1 MKLFLQCILFNLA
14 ISACLAGSDAA
25 PTTSDD
31 GVYYGTFRMEAFPRF
46 DIWEEPPIETWKRAA
61 SIELP
66 ESGGE
71 NRCGA
76 LGPACRCSEDPS
88 WFMHPERGRAVVLAS
103 EDGWIVDFSS
113 GTASRLKSP
122 EWMLT
127 YHARRS
133 LDGMGYAKG
142 GERLHFTRDAV
153 CVWETHEMFSEML
166 KFDMKGELLATDIDW
181 EESPFDG
188 SGDFC
193 QRTGL
198 SCRYFEFLKP
208 MLPIWKLPDNNYMAA
223 APPSPFIQK
232 ETGIWRKEGGTPPL
246 FRLPDI
252 RESEKNGY
260 KVKARDSRGEYGYD
274 VDFVDMQYAALVPG
288 RGEDALHFYFWRACG
303 LDGNYEG
310 GCRMRNESRSYTGFA
325 FLSGTGSVLSQGAYF
340 TMGWHPGL
348 PVDKSKPQRVG
359 RDAVALMVQNSYM
372 DKCGHYL
379 YVIVSPDFAGDKP
392 VQVIRSAAPLYFS
405 PVPLKD
411 GSLVALA
418 PSLWLGKDAPVNRD
432 NFLDLEHDIYGPARI
447 HIIPPPHSA
456 PSQP

>member
-1 MKLFLQCILFNLA
+1 MKRLIKHILSTLI

-25 PTTSDD
+25 PITWDD

-46 DIWEEPPIETWKRAA
+46 GWWEEPPIETWKRAA

-66 ESGGE
+66 ESRGE

-76 LGPACRCSEDPS
+76 IGPACRCSEDPS
-88 WFMHPERGRAVVLAS
+88 WFMHPDRSKAVVLAS

-122 EWMLT
+122 EWMLS
-127 YHARRS
+127 YHAHRS

-153 CVWETHEMFSEML
+153 CVWEKHEMFSEML
-166 KFDMKGELLATDIDW
+166 KFDMNGELLATDIDW
-181 EESPFDG
+181 EALPFND
-188 SGDFC
+188 SENFC
-193 QRTGL
+193 ERTGM
-198 SCRYFEFLKP
+198 SRRWFEFLKP
-208 MLPIWKLPDNNYMAA
+208 WLPIWKSPDNNYMAA
-223 APPSPFIQK
+223 EAPSPFIQK
-232 ETGIWRKEGGTPPL
+232 ETGIWRKEGEAVPL
-246 FRLPDI
+246 FCLPDI
-252 RESEKNGY
+252 RKNEKNGY
-260 KVKARDSRGEYGYD
+260 EVKERDCRGDYGYYI
-274 VDFVDMQYAALVPG
+274 DFVDMQYAALAPG
-288 RGEDALHFYFWRACG
+288 CGEDALHFYFWRACG
-303 LDGNYEG
+303 LAGNYEG
-310 GCRMRNESRSYTGFA
+310 GCRIRNETRNYTGFA

-348 PVDKSKPQRVG
+348 PIYKSKPQRVS
-359 RDAVALMVQNSYM
+359 RDSVALMVQNSYM

-379 YVIVSPDFAGDKP
+379 YVIVSPDFAEDKP
-392 VQVIRSAAPLYFS
+392 VQVIRSEAPLYFS

-432 NFLDLEHDIYGPARI
+432 NFQDIEHDIYGPARI
-447 HIIPPPHSA
+447 YIIPKP
-456 PSQP
+456 